1 MFARFAWQG
10 SWWSSAHGWLTLF
23 LGPQRHPCSLAF
35 LPNPCSPLSGIP
47 TFFAAHLPRSWR
59 APISLEN
66 WYPAPP
72 ALGPQGSKPHPQA
85 LRGLT
90 LTVTAG
96 LGRSSQAGPGSP
108 HTGQCLWSRSSSE
121 DTSPLGVSRPHP
133 PLLPPAAAGP
143 EPPLPFPHP
152 HRGPSLLGPPHSS
165 AQAGATTSP
174 RPGDPPS
181 RQLARSALASL
192 SPLSPFQSVLP
203 VSLWCPIFCLFLFCL
218 CASLV
223 FLTQ

>member
-1 MFARFAWQG
+1 MVLSPRLANPLPG
-10 SWWSSAHGWLTLF
+10 PSA
-23 LGPQRHPCSLAF
+23 
-35 LPNPCSPLSGIP
+35 
-47 TFFAAHLPRSWR
+47 
-59 APISLEN
+59 
-66 WYPAPP
+66 
-72 ALGPQGSKPHPQA
+72 
-85 LRGLT
+85 
-90 LTVTAG
+90 
-96 LGRSSQAGPGSP
+96 
-108 HTGQCLWSRSSSE
+108 
-121 DTSPLGVSRPHP
+121 P
-133 PLLPPAAAGP
+133 PLLFGIPSKSLQPPFRHPDILCCPPPKILEGSYFFGELVPCPPSPGAPGLQAPPSGP
-143 EPPLPFPHP
+143 PRPDTHSDSRVGEKLSGRSREPSHRAVSLEQEQLRGHFPFGGLQATPAP
-152 HRGPSLLGPPHSS
+152 APTSSSRTRATPPIPPPPRGPSLLGPPHSS